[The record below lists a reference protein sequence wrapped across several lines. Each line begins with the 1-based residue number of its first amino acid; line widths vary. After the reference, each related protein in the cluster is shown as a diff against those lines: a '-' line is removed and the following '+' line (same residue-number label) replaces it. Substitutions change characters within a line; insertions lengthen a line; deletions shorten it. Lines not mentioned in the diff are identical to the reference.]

1 MYTIGI
7 DVGGTNLKAGLVNE
21 ASEIVAT
28 RKMPLVWQSQEKLAA
43 DLAAL
48 AEDVVVKYGIGRE
61 EVSAIG
67 IGFPGA
73 VDRKRG
79 AVIHTVNIPIHD
91 MPVVEM
97 LQSRWEI
104 PVFLGNDAD
113 CAALGE
119 FYHYGS
125 EEIESFVLVTLG
137 TGIGTG
143 IIIRGQIWSGHNG
156 CGGEGGH
163 MVIVHDGDLCTCG
176 RRGCWE
182 RYASANALIRQTMA
196 AMDEHKDSQMWTLC
210 GGDLSRVDGRTAF
223 EAMRRGDAAA
233 KGVVDQYLSY
243 LADGLAN
250 FVNIFQP
257 EVIALGGG
265 VSHERDEDL
274 LLPLQ
279 SLVLDQCFGREARR
293 RPKIVKAKLGN
304 VAGIIGAALLGL
316 AAGR

>member
-28 RKMPLVWQSQEKLAA
+28 SKMPLVWQSQEKLAA

-73 VDRKRG
+73 VDRRRG

-113 CAALGE
+113 CAALA
-119 FYHYGS
+119 
-125 EEIESFVLVTLG
+125 ESIAGAAKDYDNVLMLTLG
-137 TGIGTG
+137 TGVGGSFVMNKKIYLGG
-143 IIIRGQIWSGHNG
+143 NGYGCEPGHSILVYNG
-156 CGGEGGH
+156 
-163 MVIVHDGDLCTCG
+163 VQCTCG
-176 RRGCWE
+176 RRGCLE
-182 RYASANALIRQTMA
+182 AYASVTALIRETIEMMA
-196 AMDEHKDSQMWTLC
+196 ACPTSLMCEMC
-210 GGDLSRVDGRTAF
+210 GGNMSRVSGRTAF
-223 EAMRRGDAAA
+223 DAAKQGDEA
-233 KGVVDQYLSY
+233 ALQVVHNYVEYLSAGIGS
-243 LADGLAN
+243 LVTA
-250 FVNIFQP
+250 FRPSV
-257 EVIALGGG
+257 VILGGG
-265 VSHERDEDL
+265 LSNEGEYL
-274 LLPLQ
+274 LGP
-279 SLVLDQCFGREARR
+279 VRR
-293 RPKIVKAKLGN
+293 RVSETVYASDLMDPPAILKATLGN
-304 VAGIIGAALLGL
+304 DAGIIGAALLG
-316 AAGR
+316 A

>member
-73 VDRKRG
+73 VDRRRG

-113 CAALGE
+113 CAALA
-119 FYHYGS
+119 
-125 EEIESFVLVTLG
+125 ESIAGAAKDYDNVLMLTLG
-137 TGIGTG
+137 TGVGGSFVMNKKIYLGG
-143 IIIRGQIWSGHNG
+143 NGYGCEPGHSILVYNG
-156 CGGEGGH
+156 
-163 MVIVHDGDLCTCG
+163 VQCTCG
-176 RRGCWE
+176 RRGCLE
-182 RYASANALIRQTMA
+182 AYASVTALIRETIEMMA
-196 AMDEHKDSQMWTLC
+196 ACPTSLMCEMC
-210 GGDLSRVDGRTAF
+210 GGNMSRVSGRTAF
-223 EAMRRGDAAA
+223 DAAKQGDEA
-233 KGVVDQYLSY
+233 ALQVVHNYVEYLSAGIGS
-243 LADGLAN
+243 LVTA
-250 FVNIFQP
+250 FRPSV
-257 EVIALGGG
+257 VILGGG
-265 VSHERDEDL
+265 LSNEGEYL
-274 LLPLQ
+274 LGP
-279 SLVLDQCFGREARR
+279 VRR
-293 RPKIVKAKLGN
+293 RVSETVYASDLMDPPAILKATLGN
-304 VAGIIGAALLGL
+304 DAGIIGAALLG
-316 AAGR
+316 A